1 MYKVALAISLTF
13 VSFPAQ
19 SKAQNFDVG
28 LAAAQK
34 GDYATALQE
43 WRPLAEQGYAAAQA
57 NLGVLYDGGMGVPQN
72 YNKAASW
79 YRAAAEQ
86 DNVRAQRG
94 LGWIWVR
101 HLQFSEPHLDT
112 YITAHMW
119 LNIAAANGDDRAR
132 VKRDI
137 IEKSLSPFD
146 ILEAQRRA
154 STCLSTN
161 YRDCD

>member
-1 MYKVALAISLTF
+1 MYKVALAISLAF

-19 SKAQNFDVG
+19 SKAQNFDTG
-28 LAAAQK
+28 LAAFQK
-34 GDYATALQE
+34 GDYATALRE
-43 WRPLAEQGYAAAQA
+43 WRPLAEQGHAAAQA
-57 NLGVLYDGGMGVPQN
+57 NLGVLYDSGTGVPQN
-72 YNKAASW
+72 YSKAASW

-86 DNVRAQRG
+86 GNVRAQRG

-101 HLQFSEPHLDT
+101 HLSFSETHRQT

-119 LNIAAANGDDRAR
+119 LNIAAGNGDDRAR
-132 VKRDI
+132 AKRDI
-137 IEKSLSPFD
+137 IEKSLSPPD
-146 ILEAQRRA
+146 IFEAQRRA